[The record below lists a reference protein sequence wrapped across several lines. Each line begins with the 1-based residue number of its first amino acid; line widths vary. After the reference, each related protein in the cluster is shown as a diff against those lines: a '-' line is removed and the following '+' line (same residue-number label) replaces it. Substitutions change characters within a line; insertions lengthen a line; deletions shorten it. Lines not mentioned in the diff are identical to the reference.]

1 MQVLN
6 ASLSIPHKH
15 GQIATRASKW
25 PHKSPHSRAVIE
37 TKFRVLAISVNICR
51 VCAASWFSFSEVGCL
66 FVVPFS
72 AQQQP
77 GENRGT
83 GANMRQ
89 RTETCCAICPAGVS
103 HRVLREMLC
112 PLWSITPS
120 NHHSNHHYHH
130 KHRHWLILMRS
141 NGTAAMLKFL

>member
-6 ASLSIPHKH
+6 TSLSLYPSQTWTNSNTCLQMTTQIP
-15 GQIATRASKW
+15 S
-25 PHKSPHSRAVIE
+25 E
-37 TKFRVLAISVNICR
+37 TKSRVLAISVNICR
-51 VCAASWFSFSEVGCL
+51 VCTASWFPFSEVGCL

-77 GENRGT
+77 GKNRGT

-89 RTETCCAICPAGVS
+89 RTETCCAICPTGVS
-103 HRVLREMLC
+103 HRVLREKLC
-112 PLWSITPS
+112 LLWSITPS
-120 NHHSNHHYHH
+120 NHHRNHHYHH

-141 NGTAAMLKFL
+141 NGTAATLIFL